1 MQQANNKEI
10 LFLEFNGTKKKIKK
24 IMAYYII
31 SSMPILKLN
40 VRATFIY

>member
-10 LFLEFNGTKKKIKK
+10 LFLEFNGTKKKNQK